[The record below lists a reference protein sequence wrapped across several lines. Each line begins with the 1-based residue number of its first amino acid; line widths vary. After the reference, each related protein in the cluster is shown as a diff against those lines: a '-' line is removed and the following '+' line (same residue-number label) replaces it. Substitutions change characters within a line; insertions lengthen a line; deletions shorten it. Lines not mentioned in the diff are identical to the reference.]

1 MDITSSQRTPHDVN
15 LMPASVSVRNIVQ
28 SDRFS
33 ECPVNSFENQI
44 LCRIFM
50 ATNGRNYWWSLVVLV
65 LAMPV
70 VQAHGDNDATV
81 STPMVLFVS
90 IISSIFA
97 WSAGSEWLTKN
108 SSIGSPLVFC
118 LAVFSGTVHILLGL
132 DDLVLM
138 VGGVGVIGMLIAS
151 LIPTL
156 KRFESQLKLG
166 LGLVVSTM
174 IIGYFVTNH
183 DLHYISEDYLGIIT
197 KFAELGLLQQL
208 LTNADI
214 HESRMT

>member
-1 MDITSSQRTPHDVN
+1 
-15 LMPASVSVRNIVQ
+15 
-28 SDRFS
+28 
-33 ECPVNSFENQI
+33 
-44 LCRIFM
+44 M

-81 STPMVLFVS
+81 RNTMVLFVS
-90 IISSIFA
+90 IISSVFV
-97 WSAGSEWLTKN
+97 WSAGREWLTKN

-208 LTNADI
+208 LTNANI

>member
-1 MDITSSQRTPHDVN
+1 
-15 LMPASVSVRNIVQ
+15 
-28 SDRFS
+28 
-33 ECPVNSFENQI
+33 
-44 LCRIFM
+44 M

-81 STPMVLFVS
+81 SNPMVLFVS
-90 IISSIFA
+90 IISSVFA

-208 LTNADI
+208 LTNANI

>member
-1 MDITSSQRTPHDVN
+1 
-15 LMPASVSVRNIVQ
+15 
-28 SDRFS
+28 
-33 ECPVNSFENQI
+33 
-44 LCRIFM
+44 M

-81 STPMVLFVS
+81 SNPMVLFVS
-90 IISSIFA
+90 IISSVFA
-97 WSAGSEWLTKN
+97 WSAGSEWLTRN
-108 SSIGSPLVFC
+108 SSISSPLVFC
-118 LAVFSGTVHILLGL
+118 LAVYSGTVHILLGL

-208 LTNADI
+208 LTNADT
-214 HESRMT
+214 HKS

>member
-1 MDITSSQRTPHDVN
+1 MKSPPGWEPSESYATQW
-15 LMPASVSVRNIVQ
+15 VRNIVQ
-28 SDRFS
+28 SDKFS

-81 STPMVLFVS
+81 SNPMVLFVS
-90 IISSIFA
+90 IISSVFA

>member
-1 MDITSSQRTPHDVN
+1 M
-15 LMPASVSVRNIVQ
+15 
-28 SDRFS
+28 SD
-33 ECPVNSFENQI
+33 
-44 LCRIFM
+44 FM
-50 ATNGRNYWWSLVVLV
+50 AKNGRNYWWFLFILV

-70 VQAHGDNDATV
+70 VQAHGDNEATM
-81 STPMVLFVS
+81 SNPMVLFVS
-90 IISSIFA
+90 ILSTVFA
-97 WSAGSEWLTKN
+97 WSTGSEWLTKN

-118 LAVFSGTVHILLGL
+118 LAIFSGTVHILLGL
-132 DDLVLM
+132 DDIILI
-138 VGGVGVIGMLIAS
+138 VGGVGIIGILIAS

-156 KRFESQLKLG
+156 KRFEVQLKLG

-214 HESRMT
+214 HES

>member
-1 MDITSSQRTPHDVN
+1 MKSPPGWEPSESYATQW
-15 LMPASVSVRNIVQ
+15 VRNIVQ
-28 SDRFS
+28 SDKFS

-81 STPMVLFVS
+81 SNPMVLFVS
-90 IISSIFA
+90 IISSVFA

-214 HESRMT
+214 HES